1 MVLLVV
7 EALYVQGLIRIFPI
21 DMVKEY
27 TTDVV
32 RVCVRQKWVH
42 IFYERFLQVRKL
54 QIEFGRNIPY

>member
-32 RVCVRQKWVH
+32 RVCVRQKMGSY
-42 IFYERFLQVRKL
+42 FFRSESYKL
-54 QIEFGRNIPY
+54 NLAEIIPY